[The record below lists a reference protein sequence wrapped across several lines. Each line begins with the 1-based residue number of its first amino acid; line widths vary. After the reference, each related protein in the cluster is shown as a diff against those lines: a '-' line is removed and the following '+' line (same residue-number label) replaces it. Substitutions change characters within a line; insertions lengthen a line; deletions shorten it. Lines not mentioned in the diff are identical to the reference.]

1 MLGAWTKSFGTTR
14 KNVGNLPPVVR
25 SVRVAEPDTDARLAT
40 LKSPALEIT
49 PWLVEAPI
57 TPAMAEFETNCR
69 PTVRASEAESCV
81 SPWTILKFVSNCL
94 LYCDA
99 ANFDQ
104 ESCSCPR
111 NAAGPVSGPAKPSD
125 APLQSIAPSAVGPVP
140 ASGFAIAAAATAAA
154 ATATSAKTVAAF
166 FIESLPVGSVL

>member
-1 MLGAWTKSFGTTR
+1 MLGACTKSFGTTR

-25 SVRVAEPDTDARLAT
+25 SVRVADGETEARPAV

-57 TPAMAEFETNCR
+57 TPAMLEFETNCR

-81 SPWTILKFVSNCL
+81 SPWTILKFVLNWR
-94 LYCDA
+94 LYWAA

-104 ESCSCPR
+104 EICSCPR
-111 NAAGPVSGPAKPSD
+111 NAAGPVNGPANPSD
-125 APLQSIAPSAVGPVP
+125 GPLQLIAEIAVAPVVP
-140 ASGFAIAAAATAAA
+140 AGCAIAAAAIAAA
-154 ATATSAKTVAAF
+154 TTATSARTVAAF
-166 FIESLPVGSVL
+166 FIESLP